1 MNVWRVA
8 VALAVLGSAGCGP
21 ETSLSGSLSEV
32 FPLEVSRV
40 EVHRN
45 DEAFQV
51 TYFYNRNVF
60 LDVVVRLAVST
71 QGVDLSPGKK
81 IPLEGEYAP
90 GHPRASI
97 SHAPG
102 GEPVRLLPTIKKG
115 DLTLSGGGLPG
126 QLTSGSFSVAFE
138 STGGDLGQ
146 GRTLTGRFSSKALD
160 AGFGPLP

>member
-1 MNVWRVA
+1 MSKLR
-8 VALAVLGSAGCGP
+8 ALALVATLGSAGCGP

-71 QGVDLSPGKK
+71 QGVDLLPGKK
-81 IPLEGEYAP
+81 IVLEGEYVP
-90 GHPRASI
+90 GHPRASV

-102 GEPVRLLPTIKKG
+102 GEPVRLLPNIKKG
-115 DLTLSGGGLPG
+115 DLTISGGGLPG
-126 QLTSGSFSVAFE
+126 QVTSGSFSVLFE